1 MTHMLIGQAARR
13 PNFDQE
19 SPCVLVNREE
29 VLSRRCRENRRL
41 MPEFINWGW
50 RDPLDRIP

>member
-1 MTHMLIGQAARR
+1 MLIGQAARR